1 MRGGVL
7 SKNYL
12 LLLNELWDKIV
23 NIVEYKKLEEVTLKN
38 SFKQVDAELLSSLNE
53 FKGEVKLLPSSKNYD
68 WFCSIKNINNFYLNY
83 GEVITFGRARY
94 SNIKYW
100 NGYFLS
106 SNNITIVSKDTS
118 ILLNKFLYYFLISN
132 SQKFYVESSTYPKFE
147 NKIFDNFLI
156 PLPPFE
162 IQNKIVEILDKLE
175 TYTKD
180 IQSGLPLE
188 IDQRKKQYEYYR
200 DKLLDFKDLAGGV
213 LSKNYLLLLN
223 ELWNKIVNIVEY
235 KKLGTII
242 TKAPKSPFG
251 VAKLLKMNK
260 GDYLTITS
268 GNKSFYVSDFLVDGE
283 YIFVNDGGQADVKY
297 NQGKTMYSDHV
308 FAFKTNECNTK
319 YLYFYLLNISNFINE
334 KLFVG
339 SGLKNLNKKE
349 FLNLNIAIPPIEI
362 QNKIVE
368 ILDKL
373 QAYTKDIQTGLPLE
387 IDQRKKQYEHYRDK
401 LLNFKEKNT
410 KI

>member
-1 MRGGVL
+1 MDEYAFDEMAILISGNGSKVGHVNIYNGKFNAYQRTYILLKINHFVL
-7 SKNYL
+7 WKYAYFYLKSNLKNYI
-12 LLLNELWDKIV
+12 NV
-23 NIVEYKKLEEVTLKN
+23 YKLDSGIPYITLPML
-38 SFKQVDAELLSSLNE
+38 Q
-53 FKGEVKLLPSSKNYD
+53 
-68 WFCSIKNINNFYLNY
+68 NF
-83 GEVITFGRARY
+83 VIP
-94 SNIKYW
+94 IPH
-100 NGYFLS
+100 
-106 SNNITIVSKDTS
+106 
-118 ILLNKFLYYFLISN
+118 IS
-132 SQKFYVESSTYPKFE
+132 
-147 NKIFDNFLI
+147 
-156 PLPPFE
+156 
-162 IQNKIVEILDKLE
+162 IQNKIVEILDKLQA
-175 TYTKD
+175 YTKD

-223 ELWNKIVNIVEY
+223 ELWDKIVNIVEY
-235 KKLGTII
+235 KELGTII
-242 TKAPKSPFG
+242 TKSPKSPFG

-260 GDYLTITS
+260 GDYLAITS

>member
-23 NIVEYKKLEEVTLKN
+23 NIVECLSISKIFREIKTGKLNANAETPNGKYAFWTCDERPKLIDEYAFDEMAILISGNGSKVGHVNIYNGKFNAYQRTYILLKINHFVLWKYAYFYLKSNLKN
-38 SFKQVDAELLSSLNE
+38 YINVY
-53 FKGEVKLLPSSKNYD
+53 KLDSGIPYITLPMLQ
-68 WFCSIKNINNFYLNY
+68 NF
-83 GEVITFGRARY
+83 VIP
-94 SNIKYW
+94 IPH
-100 NGYFLS
+100 
-106 SNNITIVSKDTS
+106 
-118 ILLNKFLYYFLISN
+118 IS
-132 SQKFYVESSTYPKFE
+132 
-147 NKIFDNFLI
+147 
-156 PLPPFE
+156 

-175 TYTKD
+175 IYTKD

-223 ELWNKIVNIVEY
+223 ELWDKIVNIVEY
-235 KKLGTII
+235 KELGTII

-260 GDYLTITS
+260 GDYLAITS